1 MKYYVY
7 LYKDPVNNQPFY
19 IGKGS
24 GNRYLD
30 HLNKPYQSVKRCQDK
45 IKSIKA
51 KGLEPVIE
59 FVKKELTEQDAY
71 HLEDSLIREYG
82 RKGIDN
88 NGILM
93 NICLGVMPP
102 LYKNDAIIESYYQET
117 SVELTKEVIDATKLF
132 LENTQSRKRFTKLL
146 RSPIGRDFIRA
157 TKHFPVE
164 YSVPQ
169 RLWHIENGEAEPTC
183 VVCDGPVRFK
193 AYIGGEHKYTRTCSA
208 KCNARDP
215 ANVEERNAR
224 LKANSH
230 RLAEQRRGNSLSQ
243 ETKDKISAAN
253 KGKVPHQWTK
263 ESREKLRATIRA
275 KKENTHYH

>member
-7 LYKDPVNNQPFY
+7 AYKDPVSNQPFY

-24 GNRYLD
+24 GKRYLD

-45 IKSIKA
+45 IKSIKE
-51 KGLEPVIE
+51 KGLEPLID

-71 HLEDSLIREYG
+71 ELEDRLIREYG

-93 NICLGVMPP
+93 NICLGAMPP
-102 LYKNDAIIESYYQET
+102 LYKNDTIIESYYQEPNI
-117 SVELTKEVIDATKLF
+117 ELTKEILDATKLF
-132 LENTQSRKRFTKLL
+132 LDNTQSRKRFTQLL

-164 YSVPQ
+164 YNVPQ
-169 RLWHIENGEAEPTC
+169 RLWHLENGEAVPTC
-183 VVCDGPVRFK
+183 VVCDGLVSFK
-193 AYIGGEHKYTRTCSA
+193 AHAAGIHKYARTCSV
-208 KCNARDP
+208 KCNANDP
-215 ANVEERNAR
+215 VIVEGRNIR
-224 LKANSH
+224 NREQSK
-230 RLAEQRRGNSLSQ
+230 RLAEQRRGKPLSQ
-243 ETKDKISAAN
+243 ETKDKISAAK

-263 ESREKLRATIRA
+263 KSKEKLRATRLA
-275 KKENTHYH
+275 QENTYRH

>member
-7 LYKDPVNNQPFY
+7 MYKDPVNNQPFY

-24 GNRYLD
+24 RNRYLD

-51 KGLEPVIE
+51 KGLKPVIE

-71 HLEDSLIREYG
+71 DLEDNLIRKYG

-93 NICLGVMPP
+93 NICLGAMPP
-102 LYKNDAIIESYYQET
+102 LHKNDIIIESYYQET
-117 SVELTKEVIDATKLF
+117 NIELTKEVIDATKLF
-132 LENTQSRKRFTKLL
+132 LENTQSRKRFTQLL
-146 RSPIGRDFIRA
+146 RSPTGKDFIRA

-169 RLWHIENGEAEPTC
+169 RLWHIENGESIPTC
-183 VVCDGPVRFK
+183 VVCNGPVSFK
-193 AYIGGEHKYTRTCSA
+193 AHVGGIHKYARTCSA
-208 KCNARDP
+208 KCNAHDP
-215 ANVEERNAR
+215 SIVEERNIR
-224 LKANSH
+224 NRKQSQ
-230 RLAEQRRGNSLSQ
+230 RLAEQKRGEPLSQ
-243 ETKDKISAAN
+243 ETKDKISAAK

-263 ESREKLRATIRA
+263 ESREKLRATRLA
-275 KKENTHYH
+275 QENTYRHR